1 MLAAAAIGYLC
12 KHHATLS
19 AAEGGCQA
27 EIGVASS
34 MAAALIVLPALA
46 LLGYKHWLDTRT
58 FHPLDIPV
66 SLSRAHVRTP
76 EFYINLPG
84 KYLAGFHVDYSAVD
98 LAGGCEEKA
107 WASLQT
113 HLVVFEN
120 GFKIGEADGP
130 MYGMIGVFR
139 AARKTHYWLDVEIL
153 SDASCLNTAHPRL
166 TVWSASDFP
175 FDHLYQ
181 VWLWTLPIGVAAGL
195 GLIFRTF
202 SPGYGSRKAQFH
214 AITVSD
220 GGRVPTGM
228 PVRKRRPAR
237 LLSRLPAFSFFTPTL
252 LALLLFVELILNA
265 PFPQRGIYVSIKV
278 RRPNRDAPSSLVPVV
293 VKIEVSPLSKGLTNL
308 YVNSTPVEWDVLKAA
323 LMAELKLRPEWVVYI
338 DGDPN
343 LTWQEIV
350 KVADAATELH
360 AKVVFLT
367 PETRQL
373 IEPAATQRR
382 VERR

>member
-1 MLAAAAIGYLC
+1 MGRRTAL
-12 KHHATLS
+12 
-19 AAEGGCQA
+19 
-27 EIGVASS
+27 S
-34 MAAALIVLPALA
+34 MAAALIVFPALA

-58 FHPLDIPV
+58 FQPLDIPV
-66 SLSRAHVRTP
+66 SLSRGHIQTP

-84 KYLAGFHVDYSAVD
+84 EYLAGFHVDSSAVD

-107 WASLQT
+107 WTSLQT
-113 HLVVFEN
+113 HLVAFEN
-120 GFKIGEADGP
+120 GSKIGEADGP
-130 MYGMIGVFR
+130 MYGMIGVFS
-139 AARKTHYWLDVEIL
+139 AARKGQYRLDVDIL
-153 SDASCLNTAHPRL
+153 SDASCLDTAHPRL
-166 TVWSASDFP
+166 TVWRASDFP
-175 FDHLYQ
+175 FDYLYQ
-181 VWLWTLPIGVAAGL
+181 VWLWTVPIAVAAGL

-202 SPGYGSRKAQFH
+202 SLGYRSRKAEFH

-220 GGRVPTGM
+220 VGRVPTGM

-252 LALLLFVELILNA
+252 LALLLFVQLILNS

-278 RRPNRDAPSSLVPVV
+278 PRPNRDAPGSVVPIV
-293 VKIEVSPLSKGLTNL
+293 VKIAGSRLPHGAPNL
-308 YVNSTPVEWDVLKAA
+308 YVNSMPVEWDGLKPA

-343 LTWQEIV
+343 LPWQEIV
-350 KVADAATELH
+350 KVADAAMELH

-373 IEPAATQRR
+373 VEPAATQKRI
-382 VERR
+382 ERR